1 MKPTFL
7 TSLALVSI
15 FQPMNMLF
23 ASAHPSAPASAPA
36 KLELNTKANCYTPP
50 DNGTGCSDDI
60 PYTPAA
66 EDPIRDMC
74 KNDWLVREERKM
86 LTTMSKCSAIP
97 TQAGYHIKI
106 TGSV

>member
-50 DNGTGCSDDI
+50 DVSSTY
-60 PYTPAA
+60 PPAMA
-66 EDPIRDMC
+66 
-74 KNDWLVREERKM
+74 NDKRSISRKK
-86 LTTMSKCSAIP
+86 LSFPPRTEIAF
-97 TQAGYHIKI
+97 HI
-106 TGSV
+106 

>member
-74 KNDWLVREERKM
+74 KNDCNPYPGW
-86 LTTMSKCSAIP
+86 IP
-97 TQAGYHIKI
+97 HKNHWQCVIWPGQTKGTIHC
-106 TGSV
+106 VL